1 LLRVRACLRTP
12 TQPPLSPIIVHLS
25 LSHLQHT
32 QPTPPSLPST
42 STHVHVR
49 SIGARPA
56 GSMLVNFRQDDP
68 PSKGCARS
76 QLLNIFTSADRFV
89 FIIYHRSCP
98 FPLRYA
104 YTYCT
109 VPLPVVP
116 SSPPDSPSAVRV
128 FKFPVWI
135 NPWRVF
141 FWFAQS
147 LSLSPYLYRHVL
159 LCYRGERV
167 RERYPPPDTAAHTNC
182 PQARL
187 SYDQSELN
195 FNRYEGRYIYNKN
208 RGMRKGEERDQG
220 IDNNR

>member
-1 LLRVRACLRTP
+1 MLRACLRTP

-56 GSMLVNFRQDDP
+56 GSMLVNFRQDDT

-89 FIIYHRSCP
+89 FIIYHRSCS
-98 FPLRYA
+98 FSLRYA

-109 VPLPVVP
+109 PTRRLLF
-116 SSPPDSPSAVRV
+116 SPGQSLRRKSVRV
-128 FKFPVWI
+128 SGLD
-135 NPWRVF
+135 
-141 FWFAQS
+141 QS
-147 LSLSPYLYRHVL
+147 LACFILVLTVAIAITLSLFEIGTYSYAIGGCERAISPCRH
-159 LCYRGERV
+159 GGSQ
-167 RERYPPPDTAAHTNC
+167 T
-182 PQARL
+182 
-187 SYDQSELN
+187 S
-195 FNRYEGRYIYNKN
+195 
-208 RGMRKGEERDQG
+208 
-220 IDNNR
+220 